1 MTHGL
6 PSTVFTLAKHTPQR
20 FVVRSH
26 SATVVHIVWDNL
38 RFTVS
43 MKGFAELL
51 NFLRG
56 ELGANTPNANT
67 RNANKSVSYFATAVI
82 HERPRSC
89 LWLGKTGVILP
100 SDELEPLTDMLLE
113 AGNALTF
120 LPLHS
125 PASAL
130 RVAN

>member
-38 RFTVS
+38 HFTVS

-56 ELGANTPNANT
+56 ELGANTPNAN
-67 RNANKSVSYFATAVI
+67 KSVSYFDTAVI

-113 AGNALTF
+113 AGNTLTL